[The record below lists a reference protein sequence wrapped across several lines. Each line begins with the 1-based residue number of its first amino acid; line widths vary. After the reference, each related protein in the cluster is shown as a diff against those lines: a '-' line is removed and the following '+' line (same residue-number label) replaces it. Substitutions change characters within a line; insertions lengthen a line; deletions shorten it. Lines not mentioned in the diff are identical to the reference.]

1 MSSTQPPYYSSTFGE
16 PNQNPSA
23 TTATGTQVGSGITST
38 GQANTG
44 PARTTAGPHQS
55 DLANKADPRVDSDLN
70 NRAQYAPG
78 ATTTGNVHPQATQ
91 NVSNPQSSTAGP
103 HKSSL
108 LNKLDPRVNSK
119 TGEMSSKSTNATG
132 SGAMREPTDTTGGA
146 AYQQP
151 NQAATAAGG
160 AASSAAGYNTAPVS
174 GSQTTSGVGYQPTQS
189 SGSTYGTQSKS
200 AAAGESVGGGV
211 KSAAAGIHGAGE
223 SLRGGLTAAVDKAF
237 GHEEGAAKN
246 SAIAR
251 EGEREIQSGN
261 FSRTQR

>member
-1 MSSTQPPYYSSTFGE
+1 MSSTQPPYYTSTFGE

-23 TTATGTQVGSGITST
+23 TTATGTQVGGITST

-78 ATTTGNVHPQATQ
+78 TTATGNVHPQATQ
-91 NVSNPQSSTAGP
+91 GVSNPQSSTAGP

-119 TGEMSSKSTNATG
+119 TGEMSSKSTNQAGT
-132 SGAMREPTDTTGGA
+132 GAMREPTDTTGGA

-151 NQAATAAGG
+151 
-160 AASSAAGYNTAPVS
+160 SSTTAAGYNNTPVS
-174 GSQTTSGVGYQPTQS
+174 GSQTTSGVGYQPAQS
-189 SGSTYGTQSKS
+189 SGSTYGNQGTGSKS
-200 AAAGESVGGGV
+200 AQTGEEVGRGV
-211 KSAAAGIHGAGE
+211 KSAAAGIHVSAS
-223 SLRGGLTAAVDKAF
+223 SLR
-237 GHEEGAAKN
+237 N
-246 SAIAR
+246 S
-251 EGEREIQSGN
+251 S
-261 FSRTQR
+261 

>member
-1 MSSTQPPYYSSTFGE
+1 MSSTQSPYHSSTFDQ

-23 TTATGTQVGSGITST
+23 TTGTGTQVGGITST
-38 GQANTG
+38 SQANTG

-78 ATTTGNVHPQATQ
+78 TTTTGNVHPQATQ
-91 NVSNPQSSTAGP
+91 GVSNPQSSTAGP

-119 TGEMSSKSTNATG
+119 TGEMSSKSTNQAGT
-132 SGAMREPTDTTGGA
+132 GAMREPTDTTGGT

-151 NQAATAAGG
+151 
-160 AASSAAGYNTAPVS
+160 SSTTAAGYNNTPVS
-174 GSQTTSGVGYQPTQS
+174 GSQTTSGVGYQPAQS
-189 SGSTYGTQSKS
+189 SGSTYGDQGTTGSKS
-200 AAAGESVGGGV
+200 AQAGESFGQGV

-223 SLRGGLTAAVDKAF
+223 SLRGGLNAAVDKAF
-237 GHEEGAAKN
+237 GHEEGAARN
-246 SAIAR
+246 AAIAR
-251 EGEREIQSGN
+251 GGEQEMQSGS
-261 FSRTQR
+261 FRTQR